1 MEINDSTTYF
11 CSCIV
16 GGLGES
22 LLFVSII
29 RICFKE
35 SRVFV
40 SNSNLFFKRTLA
52 ISFFLFKSLCL
63 RQLTTVIIKPMI
75 GSKSVIVP
83 MNGSKSAIVPMVVR
97 RTFVL
102 IFLCGIENVI
112 VCVLVFANT
121 ICFSVEILLSLKVLN
136 IWIWLNHV
144 VYIMLNCFQLLEQEI
159 QGGSK
164 MMKINLGKECTFCF
178 R

>member
-1 MEINDSTTYF
+1 MHS
-11 CSCIV
+11 
-16 GGLGES
+16 
-22 LLFVSII
+22 
-29 RICFKE
+29 K
-35 SRVFV
+35 VFL
-40 SNSNLFFKRTLA
+40 SNSNLCFKRTLA
-52 ISFFLFKSLCL
+52 ISFSLFNSLCL

-75 GSKSVIVP
+75 GSKPAIVP

-136 IWIWLNHV
+136 I
-144 VYIMLNCFQLLEQEI
+144 
-159 QGGSK
+159 
-164 MMKINLGKECTFCF
+164 
-178 R
+178 